1 LNRSESV
8 KAINIAILMAQ
19 GEFPVIEKSA
29 ANPFYKSKYAPYD
42 GIMKIIRPILCK
54 NKLIV
59 EHSVVVAQ
67 GELEAVVN
75 VNYKNDKET
84 TATQIV
90 SIPQVTVV
98 TRVTHA
104 DSEEW
109 KEIEMTMPAEKGNSH
124 GIQAVITYIKR
135 NNAILL
141 LDIVVGDEDDDGNNS
156 ITPDEERSQRSRTAE
171 RPRIEARPR
180 STNSITDAEKAAAAA
195 QNTAPKTPVNQQR
208 DLEKDILDAPF
219 DQLPLPFQDDPK
231 PEDQVP
237 KTAAAAS
244 SAMTDKQRS
253 SAGLLLGAEYDEIKA
268 ELNKLVAKGMD
279 IKKWKGW
286 LQLVWGVDSI
296 QFIKRN
302 DFQAIMKTIKESPL
316 EIDQGIK
323 L

>member
-1 LNRSESV
+1 
-8 KAINIAILMAQ
+8 MAQ
-19 GEFPVIEKSA
+19 GEFPVIEKSVT
-29 ANPFYKSKYAPYD
+29 NSFYKSKYAPYD

-59 EHSVVVAQ
+59 EHSVIVDQ
-67 GELEAVVN
+67 KELEAIVN
-75 VNYKNDKET
+75 VNYKSDKET

-156 ITPDEERSQRSRTAE
+156 ITPDEDRSYAARNASRARTE
-171 RPRIEARPR
+171 IRPRT
-180 STNSITDAEKAAAAA
+180 STNQDSVDVKKEAATLNAA
-195 QNTAPKTPVNQQR
+195 NKNNQQR

-231 PEDQVP
+231 PEGQVP
-237 KTAAAAS
+237 KATAAAS